1 MWNTFITLCH
11 HKIPA
16 CRSSPLS
23 ITSSIFFLLFSGLWM
38 LGCGASTD
46 PSSMGAINMREAT
59 ARGNQAFR
67 QAIRSGRVEN
77 IVQLYTPQARL
88 SAPYQGF
95 VMGRTPITSWWK
107 QQLSSVKD
115 LRKQT
120 LTVNGNEFMIYETGL
135 AYWKTTNDIA
145 SKWRVTNYLQ
155 VWRVQSDGSYLL
167 DAEAW
172 NVHRPHLIDEQK
184 IPRF

>member
-1 MWNTFITLCH
+1 MWNTFITLCR

-16 CRSSPLS
+16 RRSSPLS
-23 ITSSIFFLLFSGLWM
+23 ITSSVFFMLFSGLWM

-59 ARGNQAFR
+59 ARGNHAFR
-67 QAIRSGRVEN
+67 QAVRSGRVEN

-88 SAPYQGF
+88 SAPYHGF
-95 VMGRTPITSWWK
+95 VMGRSPITSWWQ
-107 QQLSSVKD
+107 QQLSNVKD

-135 AYWKTTNDIA
+135 AYWKTTPEKGL
-145 SKWRVTNYLQ
+145 KWRVTNYLQ

-172 NVHRPHLIDEQK
+172 NFHRPHLIDEQK